1 MRVNQ
6 LRDSTLRGYLLGEI
20 EEEPRLALEERLVMD
35 PELFERLGPSED
47 ELTEDY
53 LEGVLSPAERRGFE
67 RHFLINDD
75 RRWQVGFVR
84 LLKDRASAG
93 GVSRTGVTAATRIIP
108 LRVERTSAD
117 GAERIEAQPPLLG
130 RAWINLASAVGANR
144 TLPSWTGALA
154 ASIAVLLVGGT
165 TWFATRGDRVGR
177 ELWSPRTDQEVVQR
191 EQNALKMRADGPSS
205 EPQAPR
211 QTGLES
217 KSGLHGT
224 EARVPPV
231 EAPSGRTALRPA
243 PPTFVLATGLL
254 RSGGGAVTRI
264 AIPPSAEVVRLR
276 LQLSAADYSRYR
288 TVLYDAESVEMWA
301 QSGLTARGDR
311 GRAAIVIIL
320 PAAVLS
326 RGDYLIKVSGLD
338 GGVGP
343 ETIASY
349 SFRVVAPDTR

>member
-6 LRDSTLRGYLLGEI
+6 LRDATLRQYLLGEI
-20 EEEPRLALEERLVMD
+20 EEEPRLALEERLVME
-35 PELFERLGPSED
+35 PELFELLGPSED

-53 LEGVLSPAERRGFE
+53 LEGVLAPAERRGFE

-75 RRWQVGFVR
+75 RQWQVGFVR

-108 LRVERTSAD
+108 LRVERASAD

-130 RAWINLASAVGANR
+130 RAWNNLANAVGANR
-144 TLPSWTGALA
+144 TLPSWTTALA
-154 ASIAVLLVGGT
+154 ASVAVLLVGGT
-165 TWFATRGDRVGR
+165 TWFAARGDRVGR
-177 ELWSPRTDQEVVQR
+177 EVWSQQTDQEIVQR
-191 EQNALKMRADGPSS
+191 EQKAVKMRGDGPPS
-205 EPQAPR
+205 EAQVTR

-217 KSGLHGT
+217 ESGLQGT
-224 EARVPPV
+224 DALVTGV
-231 EAPSGRTALRPA
+231 EAPAGRTALRPA

-254 RSGGGAVTRI
+254 RSGGAVTRI
-264 AIPPSAEVVRLR
+264 AIPPTAEVVRLR
-276 LQLSAADYSRYR
+276 LQLSANAYLLYR
-288 TVLYDAESVEMWA
+288 TVLYDAESAEMWA
-301 QSGLTARGDR
+301 QSGLRARADR

-326 RGDYLIKVSGLD
+326 RGDYLVKVSGID
-338 GGVGP
+338 EGVEP